1 MKYNDL
7 LVTAIKA
14 SVQAGEVISEVYR
27 STFTVEHKED
37 KSPLT
42 LADTMSHEVI
52 SRSLIG
58 TKIPILSEE
67 GKSINYEERKE
78 WKHFWLVDPL
88 DGTKEFIKR
97 NGEFTVNIALVEK
110 NTPVMSVIYVP
121 EKKLLY
127 YATKSDGAYRMNN
140 INSGMLNSMLYDDFI
155 RESNKLPIE
164 EPGETYK
171 VVGSRSHMSK
181 ETEEFIE
188 SLSKEHKKI
197 EIVSIGSSLKLCLVA
212 EGSANIYP
220 RFGPTFEWDTGAG
233 HAIVE
238 QAGKKIFQTDM
249 KTPLEYN
256 KEDLLNP
263 YFIVS
268 E

>member
-1 MKYNDL
+1 
-7 LVTAIKA
+7 
-14 SVQAGEVISEVYR
+14 VQAGEVISEIYR

-52 SRSLIG
+52 SRSLTG
-58 TKIPILSEE
+58 TMIPILSEE
-67 GKSINYEERKE
+67 GKSINYDQRKE

-88 DGTKEFIKR
+88 DGTKEFIKG
-97 NGEFTVNIALVEK
+97 NGEFTVNIALIENNK
-110 NTPVMSVIYVP
+110 PVMGIIYVP
-121 EKKLLY
+121 EKSLLY
-127 YATKSDGAYRMNN
+127 FASKSDGAFKMNN
-140 INSGMLNSMLYDDFI
+140 INSGMLNEMWYDDFI
-155 RESNKLPIE
+155 RESRKLPSE
-164 EPGETYK
+164 DSGDTFK

-181 ETEEFIE
+181 ETEEFID
-188 SLSKEHKKI
+188 SLAKEHKKI

-238 QAGKKIFQTDM
+238 QAGKKILQTDM
-249 KTPLEYN
+249 ITPLEYN

-263 YFIVS
+263 YFVVL
-268 E
+268 